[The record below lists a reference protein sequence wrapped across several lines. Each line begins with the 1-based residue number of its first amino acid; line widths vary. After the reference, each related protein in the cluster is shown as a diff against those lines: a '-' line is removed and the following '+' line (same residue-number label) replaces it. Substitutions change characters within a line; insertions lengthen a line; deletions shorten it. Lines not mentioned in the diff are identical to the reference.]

1 MSRPQKAFWLLLA
14 ATICCFAFLGLA
26 SDHLR
31 NGYAA
36 GQPLLDL
43 RFTGYGYEEV
53 RSYLETL
60 GPEGRLY
67 YLDVIWRLDSI
78 FPALLALSL
87 WFALPWLY
95 PGAGAAG
102 RIMLILITFA
112 GACFD
117 YLENYH
123 EAGMM
128 VLGPELLTEAKVA
141 AASQATQLKWLF
153 DGIAFLA
160 LLLGLA
166 RRGARRLRRWAMA

>member
-1 MSRPQKAFWLLLA
+1 MSRPQKAFWLLVA
-14 ATICCFAFLGLA
+14 ATALTFGLLGMA
-26 SDHLR
+26 SGQLR
-31 NGYAA
+31 DLHAA
-36 GQPLLDL
+36 GKPLLDL
-43 RFTGYGYEEV
+43 RIAGYGYEEV

-67 YLDVIWRLDSI
+67 YLNVVWRLDSI

-95 PGAGAAG
+95 PGAEPWG
-102 RIMLILITFA
+102 RSVLILIAFA

-128 VLGPELLTEAKVA
+128 VLGPELLTEGKVA
-141 AASQATQLKWLF
+141 AASLATRLKWLF
-153 DGIAFLA
+153 DGIALLA
-160 LLLGLA
+160 VLLGLLRLA
-166 RRGARRLRRWAMA
+166 LRRLLRWSAA